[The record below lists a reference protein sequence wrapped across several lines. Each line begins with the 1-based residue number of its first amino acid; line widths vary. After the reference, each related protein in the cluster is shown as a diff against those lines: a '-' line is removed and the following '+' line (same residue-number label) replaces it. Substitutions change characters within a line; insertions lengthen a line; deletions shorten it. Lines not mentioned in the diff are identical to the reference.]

1 MLLPCLGLHIVAIRI
16 PEPSLSKCNCLPVT
30 LNLPFIAYAS
40 PQIWAVL
47 MHLVFVWDSENSWKH
62 CHHHFPSEGFLKLC
76 ITDVFEYLRCTLLLC
91 HYSKAWHEHFM
102 LLHFCCSKTKVH
114 WQRMTLSL
122 AMPAFASHVHGD
134 WTDGPL
140 LDTRIHE
147 RSEKSAVAGYCLHHP
162 GHPHRREP
170 AVQLVMFS
178 LVLHVLI
185 FMSGLKIRYS
195 AYLVNSN

>member
-1 MLLPCLGLHIVAIRI
+1 MAAFTSHEVA
-16 PEPSLSKCNCLPVT
+16 
-30 LNLPFIAYAS
+30 AS
-40 PQIWAVL
+40 
-47 MHLVFVWDSENSWKH
+47 D
-62 CHHHFPSEGFLKLC
+62 
-76 ITDVFEYLRCTLLLC
+76 
-91 HYSKAWHEHFM
+91 
-102 LLHFCCSKTKVH
+102 
-114 WQRMTLSL
+114 
-122 AMPAFASHVHGD
+122 HVHGD

-140 LDTRIHE
+140 LVTRIHE
-147 RSEKSAVAGYCLHHP
+147 GSEKSAVAGYCLHHP

>member
-1 MLLPCLGLHIVAIRI
+1 
-16 PEPSLSKCNCLPVT
+16 
-30 LNLPFIAYAS
+30 
-40 PQIWAVL
+40 
-47 MHLVFVWDSENSWKH
+47 MHLVFCLRFRKLLKALPWPFSIWRFLEIKH
-62 CHHHFPSEGFLKLC
+62 YECF
-76 ITDVFEYLRCTLLLC
+76 RCTLLLC

-185 FMSGLKIRYS
+185 FMSGFKVRYS
-195 AYLVNSN
+195 AYLVNPI

>member
-1 MLLPCLGLHIVAIRI
+1 
-16 PEPSLSKCNCLPVT
+16 
-30 LNLPFIAYAS
+30 
-40 PQIWAVL
+40 
-47 MHLVFVWDSENSWKH
+47 MHPYNFELFWCTWYFVWDSENSWKH
-62 CHHHFPSEGFLKLC
+62 CHDHFPSEGFLKLS
-76 ITDVFEYLRCTLLLC
+76 ITNVFVALYYCVTTLKLDMSILC
-91 HYSKAWHEHFM
+91 SFISVVPK
-102 LLHFCCSKTKVH
+102 LNL
-114 WQRMTLSL
+114 QRMTLSL
-122 AMPAFASHVHGD
+122 AMAAFASHEVAASNQVHGD
-134 WTDGPL
+134 WTDGPF

-147 RSEKSAVAGYCLHHP
+147 GSEKSAVAGYCLHHP

>member
-1 MLLPCLGLHIVAIRI
+1 
-16 PEPSLSKCNCLPVT
+16 
-30 LNLPFIAYAS
+30 
-40 PQIWAVL
+40 
-47 MHLVFVWDSENSWKH
+47 MHPYKFELFWCTWHFVWDSENSWKH
-62 CHHHFPSEGFLKLC
+62 CHDHFPSEGFLKLS
-76 ITDVFEYLRCTLLLC
+76 ITNVFVALYYCVTTLKLDMSILC
-91 HYSKAWHEHFM
+91 SFISVVPK
-102 LLHFCCSKTKVH
+102 LNL
-114 WQRMTLSL
+114 QRMTLSL
-122 AMPAFASHVHGD
+122 AMAAFASHEVAASNQVHGD
-134 WTDGPL
+134 WTDGPF

-147 RSEKSAVAGYCLHHP
+147 GSEKSAVAGYCLHHP